1 MINKKNNRTSA
12 AQKRVRLQ
20 NERSKLLNPSSP
32 FAVKEAYV
40 QLRTNMLFSVA
51 PTSSDS
57 SKVFAVSSS
66 NPKEGKSITASN
78 IAISFAMMEKKTL
91 LVDCDMRKPNVHRL
105 WGLDS
110 DKGMSNLLTSIDECI
125 VHKVKNLPLDIIT
138 AGKIP
143 PNPSELLSSAK
154 FAQAVAKFRELYDIV
169 IIDTPPVKEVA
180 DCSICAQHI
189 DGIVFLVR
197 AGATQTYEVKNALEC
212 LEQNASKI
220 CGILVNG
227 ADPKIEKY
235 SYRSGY
241 YKRGNYR
248 KKGNKYGT
256 YNYRNYMRG
265 YGNYGNYGSGDDKT
279 K

>member
-125 VHKVKNLPLDIIT
+125 VHMREHLKNLM
-138 AGKIP
+138 
-143 PNPSELLSSAK
+143 SEM
-154 FAQAVAKFRELYDIV
+154 
-169 IIDTPPVKEVA
+169 
-180 DCSICAQHI
+180 
-189 DGIVFLVR
+189 
-197 AGATQTYEVKNALEC
+197 
-212 LEQNASKI
+212 
-220 CGILVNG
+220 
-227 ADPKIEKY
+227 EKK
-235 SYRSGY
+235 S
-241 YKRGNYR
+241 
-248 KKGNKYGT
+248 
-256 YNYRNYMRG
+256 
-265 YGNYGNYGSGDDKT
+265 
-279 K
+279 